1 MNEKLYII
9 GGYDWHLA
17 EYSDAVFLL
26 QKKEKNV
33 SSKNLNS
40 IIPLSLTNMNSNNI
54 NNSVNMKNNTNS
66 NTNNSSASTSNNNSN
81 NKSNK
86 SVLKTEF
93 KWILQESRLLQ
104 GRSSHACVSFE
115 GKIWIAGMIKLLF
128 IYLFNYLFIYL
139 MFCFNSV
146 GIYCTHICIFLF
158 HIHLFFTKY
167 ISFQV

>member
-1 MNEKLYII
+1 LNEKLYII

-33 SSKNLNS
+33 SLKNLNS
-40 IIPLSLTNMNSNNI
+40 SIPISVTNNNNN
-54 NNSVNMKNNTNS
+54 NNSTSSMNIKSNTNS
-66 NTNNSSASTSNNNSN
+66 NTNNSSNNTNINSN

-115 GKIWIAGMIKLLF
+115 GKIWIAGTIKLLI
-128 IYLFNYLFIYL
+128 IY
-139 MFCFNSV
+139 
-146 GIYCTHICIFLF
+146 IFLF
-158 HIHLFFTKY
+158 NVLF
-167 ISFQV
+167 

>member
-40 IIPLSLTNMNSNNI
+40 IIPINVTNINNNNV
-54 NNSVNMKNNTNS
+54 NNSVNMKNNNNDNNNNTSN
-66 NTNNSSASTSNNNSN
+66 NTNTNASSNNSN

-115 GKIWIAGMIKLLF
+115 GKIWIAGKIKLLF
-128 IYLFNYLFIYL
+128 VHIYLFDVLF
-139 MFCFNSV
+139 
-146 GIYCTHICIFLF
+146 
-158 HIHLFFTKY
+158 
-167 ISFQV
+167 

>member
-40 IIPLSLTNMNSNNI
+40 IIPINVTNNNNNNV
-54 NNSVNMKNNTNS
+54 NNSVNMKNNNNNNNNNNNTSN
-66 NTNNSSASTSNNNSN
+66 NTNTNASSNNSN

-115 GKIWIAGMIKLLF
+115 GKIWIAGMIKLLLL
-128 IYLFNYLFIYL
+128 YLFLFD
-139 MFCFNSV
+139 V
-146 GIYCTHICIFLF
+146 LF
-158 HIHLFFTKY
+158 
-167 ISFQV
+167 

>member
-40 IIPLSLTNMNSNNI
+40 TIPISIANTNNNNV

-66 NTNNSSASTSNNNSN
+66 NTNNSSN

-115 GKIWIAGMIKLLF
+115 GKIWIAGVIES
-128 IYLFNYLFIYL
+128 N
-139 MFCFNSV
+139 
-146 GIYCTHICIFLF
+146 
-158 HIHLFFTKY
+158 
-167 ISFQV
+167 